1 MHRRGKGRKM
11 PAKKASGEECTL
23 DNEQTGRGKLQRLLL
38 PQGGALRPPPGLPL
52 SNVQASEAS

>member
-1 MHRRGKGRKM
+1 MPPEERRNLEVKF
-11 PAKKASGEECTL
+11 
-23 DNEQTGRGKLQRLLL
+23 DNEQTSRGKLQRLLF